1 MKFYIL
7 LSFFIMTLSC
17 SKDNQQESQTELELG
32 ITKAEWYTSISD
44 RGFGE
49 VYLRIE
55 GTSNAK
61 LLTIETYGDGLLGC
75 KEVQLD
81 QNNNFSENLM
91 IRFYPH
97 WDTIP
102 KKYKTYVTAYEY
114 SESPDIVF
122 CRTGT
127 GKQIRKMLES
137 DYMEFNEK
145 K

>member
-1 MKFYIL
+1 MKIYIF
-7 LSFFIMTLSC
+7 LSLFILTLSC
-17 SKDNQQESQTELELG
+17 SKDNQQENQIKLE
-32 ITKAEWYTSISD
+32 ITKTEWHTSISD

-49 VYLRIE
+49 VYLSIE
-55 GTSNAK
+55 GTTSAK

-75 KEVQLD
+75 KEIQLD
-81 QNNNFSENLM
+81 QNNNFSEELM

-102 KKYKTYVTAYEY
+102 KKYKTFVTAYEH

-127 GKQIRKMLES
+127 GKQQGV
-137 DYMEFNEK
+137 YHHHQ
-145 K
+145 